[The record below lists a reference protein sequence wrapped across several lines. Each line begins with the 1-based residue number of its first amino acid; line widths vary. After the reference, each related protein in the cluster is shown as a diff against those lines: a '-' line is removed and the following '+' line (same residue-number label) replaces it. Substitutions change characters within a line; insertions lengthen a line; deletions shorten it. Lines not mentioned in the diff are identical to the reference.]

1 MSGVQM
7 TVDPR
12 WVIASRGD
20 DVALEVESQLGAVP
34 QAGSDEEWREIRG
47 GVVDLLVEELESGAQ
62 WAAAFL
68 VREPE
73 GSLVVARASARFEL
87 ELVEEPGTLYDDVL
101 LAHRDDP
108 YRTTL
113 QLVETRIGVAVHQRQ
128 LLELPDAQ
136 PLEYD
141 AFLIPGPSGGWL
153 VECFCSPVGWAGL
166 WGPSL
171 ESMVLSLQPDA
182 TVPEGTISLVTF
194 VISGV
199 E

>member
-12 WVIASRGD
+12 WVIAARGD
-20 DVALEVESQLGAVP
+20 DVAVEVESQLGLVP
-34 QAGSDEEWREIRG
+34 QTGSDEEWREIRS
-47 GVVDLLVEELESGAQ
+47 GVIELLVEELESGAQ

-73 GSLVVARASARFEL
+73 GSLVVARASARFDL
-87 ELVEEPGTLYDDVL
+87 ELVEEAGTLYDDAL

-108 YRTTL
+108 YQTTL

-128 LLELPDAQ
+128 LLEPPDGQ

-141 AFLIPGPSGGWL
+141 AYLIPGRTGGML

-171 ESMVLSLQPDA
+171 ESMVLSLRADA

-194 VISGV
+194 VFSEV